1 MRRVTVWVLFL
12 LVSLTWGTTWL
23 AMRIAVETIPPVFAT
38 GMRFMFAAPCLIV
51 LAWLRKTPILFP
63 PGQRLFQVV
72 ICVFYFSIPFSLMIY
87 GEIYVNSGLASI
99 IFANMPVA
107 VLIASV
113 FFLNEKTNSKQITG
127 LTIAITSLVGILLE
141 ETKIN
146 PGSHWKGV
154 VALVSALII
163 HAIIY
168 TQCKKRSCTVSV
180 ITFNALP
187 CFFAGLMLS
196 TAGWFI
202 ERPQTSVFSAQSILS
217 TIYLGTFAGVF
228 GILCY
233 FALQQKAS
241 AFQASLVFL
250 VFPLI
255 AVSLEKYIYGYAIST
270 RSILFIIPLAI
281 GIFLSIFSNK
291 TLTTNKFAWGNQRQ
305 NIK

>member
-1 MRRVTVWVLFL
+1 
-12 LVSLTWGTTWL
+12 
-23 AMRIAVETIPPVFAT
+23 
-38 GMRFMFAAPCLIV
+38 MFAAPCLI
-51 LAWLRKTPILFP
+51 LIAYIRNTPLLFP

-87 GEIYVNSGLASI
+87 GESYVSSGLASI

-113 FFLNEKTNSKQITG
+113 LFLNEKINAMQIAG
-127 LTIAITSLVGILLE
+127 LTIAIISLAGILLE
-141 ETKIN
+141 EMKVSTE
-146 PGSHWKGV
+146 SHWQGV
-154 VALVSALII
+154 IALVSALII

-168 TQCKKRSCTVSV
+168 TQCKRRSCTVSV

-187 CFFAGLMLS
+187 CFFAGLILS
-196 TAGWFI
+196 TAGWFF
-202 ERPQTSVFSAQSILS
+202 ERPQISVFSAQSILS
-217 TIYLGTFAGVF
+217 TIYLGTFAGVL

-270 RSILFIIPLAI
+270 HSILFVIPLAI
-281 GIFLSIFSNK
+281 GIFLPIFSNK
-291 TLTTNKFAWGNQRQ
+291 TLTTNKFAGGNQRQ
-305 NIK
+305 KIK